1 MFFKEHTFSIGNK
14 KTKVK
19 FVSKTDLLVFDY
31 KTVLVSFDTNT
42 RKLFPDNIPVDEIV
56 LEPGE
61 VTKKWESIGDIIS
74 QAVEIGAARDS
85 LFVGVGGGVICDMA
99 AFAGSIYMRGAEV
112 VLIPTTLLA
121 MADAALGGKTGIDFQ
136 GYKNMIGTFFPAME
150 VRICIDL
157 LDTLPEREYLSGL
170 AEIIK
175 HGLLRDTKI
184 LDILNVKYKEVLARD
199 KDILSEIV
207 ERSIKV
213 KAWYVEQD
221 AVESGI
227 RAHLNF
233 GHTFG
238 HALESVS
245 NFKGFSHGEAVV
257 WGIIKALKTGVE
269 MGVTD
274 SKWLKEVLSLVEKYS
289 YNLETPGELE
299 TDIIITALKKD
310 KKKKGSSVQFVL
322 QKEQG
327 NTFLSP
333 VADELLREVLKNK
346 I

>member
-1 MFFKEHTFSIGNK
+1 MKEHTLTIGNK
-14 KTKVK
+14 KTIVR
-19 FVSKTDLLVFDY
+19 FFPLSDLLNFEY
-31 KTVLVSFDTNT
+31 KTVLASFDTNT
-42 RKLFPDNIPVDEIV
+42 RKLFSNNIPVDEIV

-61 VTKKWESIGDIIS
+61 ITKKWDSIGTIVSKAIE
-74 QAVEIGAARDS
+74 VGAARDS

-121 MADAALGGKTGIDFQ
+121 MADAALGGKTGIDFK
-136 GYKNMIGTFFPAME
+136 GYKNMIGTFFPAKE

-157 LDTLPEREYLSGL
+157 LKTLPDREYLSGL

-175 HGLLRDTKI
+175 HGLLRDTEI
-184 LDILNVKYKEVLARD
+184 LRILNNKYIEVLSRD
-199 KDILSEIV
+199 HNILTELV
-207 ERSIKV
+207 ERSIRV

-227 RAHLNF
+227 RTHLNL

-245 NFKGFSHGEAVV
+245 NFQGFSHGEAVI
-257 WGIIKALKTGVE
+257 WGIIKALKIGVL

-274 SKWLKEVLSLVEKYS
+274 SVWLVEVQTLAKKYF
-289 YNLETPGELE
+289 YNLETPKNIDTNALI
-299 TDIIITALKKD
+299 DALKKD
-310 KKKKGSSVQFVL
+310 KKKKGISVQFVL

-327 NTFLSP
+327 KTFLSP
-333 VADELLREVLKNK
+333 VEDELLRE
-346 I
+346 II

>member
-1 MFFKEHTFSIGNK
+1 MFFKEKTFSIGNK
-14 KTKVK
+14 KTKVIFLPK
-19 FVSKTDLLVFDY
+19 SDLLNFER

-42 RKLFPDNIPVDEIV
+42 RKLFPARIGVNEIV

-61 VTKKWESIGDIIS
+61 LTKKWGSIGDIIS
-74 QAVEIGAARDS
+74 HAVKIGAARDS
-85 LFVGVGGGVICDMA
+85 LFVGAGGGVICDMA
-99 AFAGSIYMRGAEV
+99 AFAGSIYMRGAELI
-112 VLIPTTLLA
+112 LIPTTLLA
-121 MADAALGGKTGIDFQ
+121 MADASLGGKTGIDFK
-136 GYKNMIGTFFPAME
+136 GYKNMIGTFFPALE

-175 HGLLRDTKI
+175 HGLLRDTEI
-184 LDILNVKYKEVLARD
+184 LEILNVKYKKVLARD
-199 KDILSEIV
+199 KDILSELV

-221 AVESGI
+221 ALESGI

-245 NFKGFSHGEAVV
+245 NFKGFSHGEAVI

-269 MGVTD
+269 MGVTN
-274 SKWLKEVLSLVEKYS
+274 SKWLDDVLYLVEKYS
-289 YNLETPGELE
+289 YNLETPCDLE
-299 TDIIITALKKD
+299 THTIIDALKKD
-310 KKKKGSSVQFVL
+310 KKKKSSLVQFVL

-327 NTFLSP
+327 KTFLSP
-333 VADELLREVLKNK
+333 VEDDLLFEILNKN
-346 I
+346 

>member
-1 MFFKEHTFSIGNK
+1 MFFREHTFLIGNK

-19 FVSKTDLLVFDY
+19 FLSKTDLLEFDH

-42 RKLFPDNIPVDEIV
+42 RKLFPDRIHVDEIV

-61 VTKKWESIGDIIS
+61 DTKQWESIGDIIAH
-74 QAVEIGAARDS
+74 AVEIGAARDS
-85 LFVGVGGGVICDMA
+85 LFVGAGGGVICDMA

-112 VLIPTTLLA
+112 ILIPTTLLA
-121 MADAALGGKTGIDFQ
+121 MADAALGGKTGIDFLMF
-136 GYKNMIGTFFPAME
+136 KNMIGTFFPAAE

-157 LDTLPEREYLSGL
+157 LDTLPMREYLSGL

-175 HGLLRDTKI
+175 HGLLRDTEI
-184 LDILNVKYKEVLARD
+184 LKILNVNYEKVLARD
-199 KDILSEIV
+199 KDTLTELV
-207 ERSIKV
+207 DRSIKV

-221 AVESGI
+221 AIESGI

-238 HALESVS
+238 HALETVS
-245 NFKGFSHGEAVV
+245 SFKGFSHGEAVI

-269 MGVTD
+269 MGVTN
-274 SKWLKEVLSLVEKYS
+274 SKWLTEVLSLVEKYG
-289 YNLETPGELE
+289 YNLETPGGLE
-299 TDIIITALKKD
+299 THTIIDALKKD

-327 NTFLSP
+327 KTFLSP
-333 VADELLREVLKNK
+333 VDDNLLFEILSKN
-346 I
+346 

>member
-1 MFFKEHTFSIGNK
+1 MKKHTFNIGNK
-14 KTKVK
+14 KTVVK
-19 FVSKTDLLVFDY
+19 FLPLSDLLSFEY
-31 KTVLVSFDTNT
+31 KTVLATFDTNT
-42 RKLFPDNIPVDEIV
+42 RKLFPDNISIEEIT

-61 VTKKWESIGDIIS
+61 ITKKWDSVGSIIS
-74 QAVEIGAARDS
+74 KAIEVGAARDS

-121 MADAALGGKTGIDFQ
+121 MADAALGGKTGIDFH
-136 GYKNMIGTFFPAME
+136 GYKNMIGTFFPAKE

-157 LDTLPEREYLSGL
+157 LNTLPEREYMSGL

-175 HGLLRDTKI
+175 HGLLRDIEI
-184 LDILNVKYKEVLARD
+184 LRILNDKYTKVMTRD
-199 KDILSEIV
+199 PSILSELV

-227 RAHLNF
+227 RTHLNL

-245 NFKGFSHGEAVV
+245 NFIGFSHGEAVI
-257 WGIIKALKTGVE
+257 WGIIKALETGVKI
-269 MGVTD
+269 GVTD
-274 SKWLKEVLSLVEKYS
+274 PNWLVEVLDLVNKYS
-289 YNLETPGELE
+289 YNLETPKNID
-299 TDIIITALKKD
+299 TNTIIDALKKD

-327 NTFLSP
+327 KTFLSP
-333 VADELLREVLKNK
+333 VEDELLRE
-346 I
+346 II

>member
-1 MFFKEHTFSIGNK
+1 MKKHTFNIGNK
-14 KTKVK
+14 KTVVK
-19 FVSKTDLLVFDY
+19 FLPLSDLLSFEY
-31 KTVLVSFDTNT
+31 KTVLATFDTNT
-42 RKLFPDNIPVDEIV
+42 RKLFPDNISIEEIT

-61 VTKKWESIGDIIS
+61 ITKKWDSVGSIIS
-74 QAVEIGAARDS
+74 KAIEVGAARDS

-121 MADAALGGKTGIDFQ
+121 MADAALGGKTGIDFH
-136 GYKNMIGTFFPAME
+136 GYKNMIGTFFPAKE

-157 LDTLPEREYLSGL
+157 LNTLPEREYMSGL

-175 HGLLRDTKI
+175 HGLLRDIEI
-184 LDILNVKYKEVLARD
+184 LRILNDKYTKVMTRD
-199 KDILSEIV
+199 PSILSELV

-227 RAHLNF
+227 RTHLNL

-245 NFKGFSHGEAVV
+245 NFIGFSHGEAVI
-257 WGIIKALKTGVE
+257 WGIIKALETGVKI
-269 MGVTD
+269 GVTD
-274 SKWLKEVLSLVEKYS
+274 PNWLVEVLNLVNKYS
-289 YNLETPGELE
+289 YNLETPKNID
-299 TDIIITALKKD
+299 TNTIIDALKKD

-327 NTFLSP
+327 KTFLSP
-333 VADELLREVLKNK
+333 VEDELLRE
-346 I
+346 II